1 MGKNLLKLALVLL
14 LFLSAGYSQ
23 AQHLIYSS
31 PKDKSLYN
39 MENTIIILS
48 FHSDDNPDPH
58 IIKLKVQGSKSGY
71 HKGVTKILNNN
82 PSKISFTPESKFTL
96 GEKVTVTGYNHS
108 DKFTFYIREQVPPG
122 NMKTMVSERLNL
134 ETKSLKP
141 VENPYPTR
149 YYPLDTIPE
158 LIINQYG
165 QTASGNLFL
174 INFNNLSS
182 LASYLMILNDDGSPK
197 FARKLRF
204 RGFDF
209 KRQNNKFVYWDE
221 DHYKYMALDTGYNVV
236 DSFTCANGY
245 ITDFHEC
252 ILEPDNSAWLMSYD
266 PQIVDMSLIYP
277 NGKTN
282 ATVTGLIIQK
292 IDANKDLVF
301 QWRSWDHMNILDATH
316 EDFSA
321 YTIDYVHGNSI
332 EVDKDGNI
340 IISSRHLDEITKINS
355 ETGEFMWRLGGKN
368 NEFDFVN
375 DTARFSHQ
383 HSARRLANDHL
394 MLFDNGNF
402 HTPSYS
408 RAVEYT
414 VSEETKKVNLVW
426 EYRNT
431 PEIYAFAM
439 GNIQRLPNGNTLI
452 GWGASTTTLTEVG
465 ADKSVKYTLALPNGQ
480 WSYRA
485 FRYNTADVITHVN
498 PVNNLASDY
507 KLSQNYP
514 NPFNPVTKINF
525 AIPKSGLVTVKVYDM
540 LGKEVS
546 ELVNEVK
553 NAGTYSV
560 DFNASAFS
568 SGIYFYKMSVNDFS
582 DVKKMMLIK

>member
-1 MGKNLLKLALVLL
+1 MGKNLLKLALALL

-58 IIKLKVQGSKSGY
+58 TIRLKVQGSKSGY
-71 HKGVTKILNNN
+71 HKGVTKILNSN
-82 PSKISFTPESKFTL
+82 PTKISFTPESKFTL

-108 DKFTFYIREQVPPG
+108 DYFVFYIREQIPPG
-122 NMKTMVSERLNL
+122 NMKTMVSERLNM

-158 LIINQYG
+158 LVINQYG

-197 FARKLRF
+197 FARRLRF

-209 KRQNNKFVYWDE
+209 KRQNDKFVYWDE

-266 PQIVDMSLIYP
+266 PQVVDMSLIYP

-282 ATVTGLIIQK
+282 ATVTCL
-292 IDANKDLVF
+292 L
-301 QWRSWDHMNILDATH
+301 
-316 EDFSA
+316 
-321 YTIDYVHGNSI
+321 YT
-332 EVDKDGNI
+332 
-340 IISSRHLDEITKINS
+340 
-355 ETGEFMWRLGGKN
+355 
-368 NEFDFVN
+368 
-375 DTARFSHQ
+375 
-383 HSARRLANDHL
+383 
-394 MLFDNGNF
+394 
-402 HTPSYS
+402 
-408 RAVEYT
+408 
-414 VSEETKKVNLVW
+414 
-426 EYRNT
+426 
-431 PEIYAFAM
+431 
-439 GNIQRLPNGNTLI
+439 
-452 GWGASTTTLTEVG
+452 STSPR
-465 ADKSVKYTLALPNGQ
+465 D
-480 WSYRA
+480 
-485 FRYNTADVITHVN
+485 
-498 PVNNLASDY
+498 
-507 KLSQNYP
+507 
-514 NPFNPVTKINF
+514 
-525 AIPKSGLVTVKVYDM
+525 
-540 LGKEVS
+540 
-546 ELVNEVK
+546 
-553 NAGTYSV
+553 
-560 DFNASAFS
+560 
-568 SGIYFYKMSVNDFS
+568 
-582 DVKKMMLIK
+582 